1 MSSVRSGCSVGNFAT
16 ASCWR
21 TQRRAMRG
29 GGSQRCGAGA
39 PCLRRVEERWSG
51 AQGGRNPLSYGFLSP
66 ARSRRAT
73 PFPGAARRGKER
85 EPSARARGGQF
96 IGGIRAHTFS
106 FGRRAAQLSTS
117 VGSEKK
123 FCLNCSS
130 IACVSS
136 TLMAAALDPAR
147 RCAQGFPGNKRA
159 QSFKASGE

>member
-1 MSSVRSGCSVGNFAT
+1 MVALRDAVQAHPAC
-16 ASCWR
+16 
-21 TQRRAMRG
+21 G
-29 GGSQRCGAGA
+29 GLKRDGAVHKVVA
-39 PCLRRVEERWSG
+39 
-51 AQGGRNPLSYGFLSP
+51 NPLSYGFLSP
-66 ARSRRAT
+66 ARSRRAN

-159 QSFKASGE
+159 PSFKASGE